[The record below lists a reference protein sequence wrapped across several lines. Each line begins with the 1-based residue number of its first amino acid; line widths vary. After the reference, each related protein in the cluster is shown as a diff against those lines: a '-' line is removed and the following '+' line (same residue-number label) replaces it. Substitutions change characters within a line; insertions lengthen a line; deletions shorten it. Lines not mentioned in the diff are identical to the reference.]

1 MIQFIFGICW
11 PPKTYGVFMRI
22 PTLTTV
28 CKRVGNGTNHYIL
41 YVGCKP
47 PPRMPVK
54 NEGLVLSSW
63 LVMIESW
70 GGKATPKIKGDPMI
84 IFTRSHLHVRRQ
96 PFIFAK
102 YPRHPKSSHTWWGW
116 VWKGKPL
123 QIAWGV
129 QTHTDPHIRYD
140 RLGVYTKNN
149 TFFGV
154 KPSCD
159 FTSWFTP
166 KLVYPKWCHF

>member
-1 MIQFIFGICW
+1 MVHNNSNGILNPVIKQKIVELPLTTQTTKSYKKVSLECWFIKGRADILRNVEETRTMIPSGSNHLANLQIPKKCGSHVWGGILRSLRTPDIQASH
-11 PPKTYGVFMRI
+11 PPVI
-22 PTLTTV
+22 PTV
-28 CKRVGNGTNHYIL
+28 
-41 YVGCKP
+41 
-47 PPRMPVK
+47 RMGV
-54 NEGLVLSSW
+54 
-63 LVMIESW
+63 
-70 GGKATPKIKGDPMI
+70 
-84 IFTRSHLHVRRQ
+84 
-96 PFIFAK
+96 
-102 YPRHPKSSHTWWGW
+102 
-116 VWKGKPL
+116 KGKPL